1 MPVKL
6 TWGSGWNPMFTMIT
20 KFSRMHRLPMVLR
33 CFARGRV
40 LLQIKLRTNLSCH
53 TNSWVFAD
61 NNYEPFFRAAQKL
74 MSSKEKHQKRHTEKQ
89 EASPHYPSS
98 SVELIPSRYGQKE
111 VQPYRPFALRGHVTP
126 VFMKMKVIWFFLQ
139 KTISGSYVKQNNS
152 DLVFQTRTIFLKR
165 VRL

>member
-1 MPVKL
+1 MVFYSHASKSHL
-6 TWGSGWNPMFTMIT
+6 
-20 KFSRMHRLPMVLR
+20 RLWMKSQSQWLPNFLG
-33 CFARGRV
+33 CIDYPWYFAASRGRV

-53 TNSWVFAD
+53 TNPWVFAD
-61 NNYEPFFRAAQKL
+61 NNHELFFRAAQKL
-74 MSSKEKHQKRHTEKQ
+74 MSSKEKHKKRHTEKQ

-152 DLVFQTRTIFLKR
+152 DLVFNTWIREA
-165 VRL
+165 